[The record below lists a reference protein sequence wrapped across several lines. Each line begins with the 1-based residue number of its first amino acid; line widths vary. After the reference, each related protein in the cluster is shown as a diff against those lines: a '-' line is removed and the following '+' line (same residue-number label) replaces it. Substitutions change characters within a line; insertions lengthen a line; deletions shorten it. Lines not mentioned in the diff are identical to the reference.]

1 MKKTISDAEKKEL
14 LGYILE
20 HMRLHRLNQ
29 KEMAIKLGVTPAALT
44 MWIRDDGAGIAL
56 RNAENI
62 RFVCREVIA
71 ISGNGNIVNST
82 VVASDEIE
90 QFRAGLIGVLVD
102 SEIPGDALKTVL
114 QIVKNFNLTKKDGA
128 K

>member
-20 HMRLHRLNQ
+20 YMRLHRLNQ
-29 KEMAIKLGVTPAALT
+29 KEMAVKLGVTPAALT

-90 QFRAGLIGVLVD
+90 QFRAGLIGALVD
-102 SEIPGDALKTVL
+102 SEIPGDALKAVL
-114 QIVKNFNLTKKDGA
+114 QIVKNFNLPKKDGA

>member
-1 MKKTISDAEKKEL
+1 MKRTISESEKKEL

-20 HMRLHRLNQ
+20 YMRLHKLNQ
-29 KEMAIKLGVTPAALT
+29 KEMAVKLGVTPAALT

-82 VVASDEIE
+82 VGASDEIE
-90 QFRAGLIGVLVD
+90 QFRAGLIGALVD
-102 SEIPGDALKTVL
+102 SEIPGDTLKAVL
-114 QIVKNFNLTKKDGA
+114 QIIKNYNLPKKKGA

>member
-20 HMRLHRLNQ
+20 YMRLHRLNQ
-29 KEMAIKLGVTPAALT
+29 KEMAVKLGVTPAALT
-44 MWIRDDGAGIAL
+44 MWIHDDGAGIAL

-90 QFRAGLIGVLVD
+90 QFRAGLIGALVD
-102 SEIPGDALKTVL
+102 SEIPGDALKAVL
-114 QIVKNFNLTKKDGA
+114 QIVKNFNLPKKDGA